1 MAVPAGAD
9 PCEMARILGLLA
21 AVGVFGAACVA
32 VLAATAVDWLA
43 CENEGTPACARQ
55 DLASTQQMVALV
67 GLVPAVVLIVAAALG
82 KRRLALLA
90 LAIGVPLYLAW
101 AVLLDAAVHGWD
113 DLNIVP

>member
-1 MAVPAGAD
+1 
-9 PCEMARILGLLA
+9 
-21 AVGVFGAACVA
+21 
-32 VLAATAVDWLA
+32 
-43 CENEGTPACARQ
+43 
-55 DLASTQQMVALV
+55 MVALV